1 MLVYWRV
8 TFILEQTPTSWAR
21 LQKGCISYNL
31 GEKSAVELVRVFLP
45 HVEEIPWNFILMK
58 QGDFAKNFV

>member
-8 TFILEQTPTSWAR
+8 TFTLRTDPNLVGQAT
-21 LQKGCISYNL
+21 QGCISYNL
-31 GEKSAVELVRVFLP
+31 GEKSAVELVPVFLP
-45 HVEEIPWNFILMK
+45 HVLYYLGIFILMK